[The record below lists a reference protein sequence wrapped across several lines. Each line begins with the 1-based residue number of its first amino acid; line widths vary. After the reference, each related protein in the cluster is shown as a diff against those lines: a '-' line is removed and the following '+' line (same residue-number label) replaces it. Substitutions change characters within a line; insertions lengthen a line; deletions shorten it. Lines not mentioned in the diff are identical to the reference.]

1 MACSYRTWSGS
12 EITYYV
18 EMWQSGCNSASH
30 NPIYHSKMKH
40 IDLESHYIQGI
51 VGDGVISM
59 EYCPTK
65 QHAIDIFTKSLIEEK
80 YVYLSYL
87 FGMREFFIKGKQ

>member
-30 NPIYHSKMKH
+30 NPIYHSKTKH
-40 IDLESHYIQGI
+40 LDLESHYIQGI
-51 VGDGVISM
+51 VADGILSM

-65 QHAIDIFTKSLIEEK
+65 QHAIDIFTKSLKEVK
-80 YVYLSYL
+80 YVHLGSFL
-87 FGMREFFIKGKQ
+87 GTREVVINGEQ